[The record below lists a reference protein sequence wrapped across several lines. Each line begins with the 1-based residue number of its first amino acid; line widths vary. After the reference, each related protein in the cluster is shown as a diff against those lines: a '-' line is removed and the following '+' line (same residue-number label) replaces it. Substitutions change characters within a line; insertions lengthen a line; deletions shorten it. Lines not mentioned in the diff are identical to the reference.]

1 MGHYPLFLEMADKAA
16 LVVGGG
22 AVAERKVRSLLQY
35 GASIRIVSRD
45 LTDGLKDLLETG
57 RISFAGETFVE
68 NHLEGLTLVFAA
80 TDDRQL
86 NHEIS
91 IKARERGVL
100 VNAVDQPEDCTF
112 IVPSIVRRG
121 DLTIAVSTSGKSPA
135 LAKRVRKQLE
145 SQFGKEYAIFLD
157 FLGRLRGRV
166 ISLGLSS
173 EENSRI
179 FNGVV
184 NSDVLKLLAENR
196 LAEAAGVLAG
206 ILPEDLVIEDILS
219 DFKNIWGE

>member
-173 EENSRI
+173 QQNIQWGCQFGCSETACRKQAGGSGRRACRNSS
-179 FNGVV
+179 G
-184 NSDVLKLLAENR
+184 R
-196 LAEAAGVLAG
+196 LG
-206 ILPEDLVIEDILS
+206 D
-219 DFKNIWGE
+219 

>member
-196 LAEAAGVLAG
+196 PAEAAGVLAG